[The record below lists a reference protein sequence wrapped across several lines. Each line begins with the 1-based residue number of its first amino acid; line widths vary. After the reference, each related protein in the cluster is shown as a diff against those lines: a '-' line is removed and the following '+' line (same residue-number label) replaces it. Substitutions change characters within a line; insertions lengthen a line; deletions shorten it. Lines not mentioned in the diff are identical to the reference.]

1 MATPPYAAVWAFT
14 RVARHASFSRAAEE
28 LEVSPSA
35 LSQTIRNL
43 EQQLDVR
50 LLQRTTRRVGLTEH
64 GQRFLQQVSAGLGQ
78 VDEAF
83 EDLEN
88 TREQPVG
95 HLRINLA
102 RTAARDLVLPLLPG
116 FMARYPQVQVEL
128 YTDDGM
134 ADLVAGGF
142 DAGIRLGEALAQGMV
157 AVPISPLQEMAVV
170 ATPAYLQR
178 YGTPATPSDLA
189 GHDCVRFRLPG
200 SGRLLAWDFSRD
212 GRDFVV
218 EVSGR
223 LIVNDSALL
232 RMAALSGQTLAQ
244 LMASVVA
251 QDLRDGSLQRVLQAY
266 TPPFP
271 GYYLYYSSGRQM
283 PRKLRVFIDYL
294 RQSMDTST
302 A

>member
-1 MATPPYAAVWAFT
+1 MTTPPYAAVWAFT
-14 RVARHASFSRAAEE
+14 RVARHASFTRAAME

-35 LSQTIRNL
+35 LSQTIRGL
-43 EQQLDVR
+43 EQRMGVR

-64 GQRFLQQVSAGLGQ
+64 GQRFLQQVVDGLGQ
-78 VDEAF
+78 IDAAF
-83 EDLEN
+83 ADLES
-88 TREQPVG
+88 TSEQPVG

-116 FMARYPQVQVEL
+116 FMALYPQLQVEL
-128 YTDDGM
+128 YTDDSM

-157 AVPISPLQEMAVV
+157 AVPISPPQEMVVV

-178 YGTPATPSDLA
+178 HGTPVTPADLA
-189 GHDCVRFRLPG
+189 DHDCVRFRLPG
-200 SGRLLAWDFSRD
+200 SGRLMAWEFSRD

-223 LIVNDSALL
+223 LIVNDSSLL
-232 RMAALSGQTLAQ
+232 RMAALTGQTLVQA
-244 LMASVVA
+244 MVTVVA
-251 QDLRDGSLQRVLQAY
+251 DDLGAGRLQRVLQAY

-271 GYYLYYSSGRQM
+271 GYYLYYSSARQM

-294 RQSMDTST
+294 RQSMDMQT